1 MLPRLR
7 LAAAAR
13 TARGV
18 PPARCVT
25 FSFPIA
31 GVVPTA
37 TAKVDGITLYLSTLR
52 PAEDKRP

>member
-13 TARGV
+13 TALGV

-25 FSFPIA
+25 FTFPIA

-37 TAKVDGITLYLSTLR
+37 TAKVDGIDLFLYTIR
-52 PAEDKRP
+52 PAEDKP